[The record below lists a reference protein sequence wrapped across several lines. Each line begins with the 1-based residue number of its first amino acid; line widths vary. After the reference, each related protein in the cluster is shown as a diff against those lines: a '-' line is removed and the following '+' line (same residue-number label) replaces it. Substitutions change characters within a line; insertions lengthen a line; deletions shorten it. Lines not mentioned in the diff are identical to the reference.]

1 MKRFLYS
8 FAKTWLGGILL
19 HWAVA
24 HFTFLI
30 PGKKVVETDTLLA
43 FHHPNPSY
51 PLHILIVPKRNYRS
65 LTDLPS
71 QDLAFESDLFR
82 AVRRLVQ
89 HFELKDSSYRLV
101 ANGGQAQEVDH
112 LHFHLISENFR
123 QGYDLNG

>member
-19 HWAVA
+19 HWVVA
-24 HFTFLI
+24 YFTFLI
-30 PGKKVVETDTLLA
+30 PGEKVVETDTLLA

>member
-19 HWAVA
+19 HWAVIY
-24 HFTFLI
+24 FTFLI
-30 PGKKVVETDTLLA
+30 PGEKVVETDTLLA

-51 PLHILIVPKRNYRS
+51 PLHILIVPKCNYRS

-71 QDLAFESDLFR
+71 KDSTFESDLFR
-82 AVRRLVQ
+82 AVRQLVQ
-89 HFELKDSSYRLV
+89 HFDLQDSSYRLV

-112 LHFHLISENFR
+112 LHFHLISENYR
-123 QGYDLNG
+123 QG